1 MTRWASRNRSCR
13 SSWSSTRSCVGVSV
27 STDAALRTHCPRRTR
42 TAMEASR
49 YAAAA
54 TTTSRVPAIIHRA
67 SKAALIAE
75 EARMCG
81 GPVSRYMTTAH
92 TTNPPAHAHH
102 QPPLP
107 SMAGCYRRHTPS
119 LPSWRRAAPDA
130 GTPPAPESRGR
141 AVTRSGAA
149 SVAGLGG
156 GGLGGLAGGGG
167 GLAGRRAGG
176 LGGPLRGAC
185 GLAGLGAGGPG
196 LGHGLAGLGLQVL
209 GGLLAADPGDQ
220 LAAPGRQVDV
230 LDVDVVHGLAEVGD
244 VLVQLRLDAD
254 REGLGLALES
264 VDAAQ
269 HEGGAAADEHAGL
282 ALHAGE
288 ARLRLGQAGARGGDG
303 DVDAT
308 DGGVERTG
316 GVDLDL
322 ALVLGHLSYLLC
334 WCCWTG
340 WLPGTTGRRRAGT
353 ASAARSG
360 RCRRARPAPRS
371 GPRCRR
377 G

>member
-1 MTRWASRNRSCR
+1 
-13 SSWSSTRSCVGVSV
+13 
-27 STDAALRTHCPRRTR
+27 
-42 TAMEASR
+42 MEASR

-75 EARMCG
+75 ECRMCG
-81 GPVSRYMTTAH
+81 VPVSRYMTTAD
-92 TTNPPAHAHH
+92 TTNPPAHAHHPPPLPSKGGWSGRPPPPPPH

-107 SMAGCYRRHTPS
+107 SMAGCYRRPTPS

-156 GGLGGLAGGGG
+156 GGLGGLSGGGG

-282 ALHAGE
+282 ELHAGE
-288 ARLRLGQAGARGGDG
+288 GRLRLGPAGAGGGDG

-353 ASAARSG
+353 ASVARSG